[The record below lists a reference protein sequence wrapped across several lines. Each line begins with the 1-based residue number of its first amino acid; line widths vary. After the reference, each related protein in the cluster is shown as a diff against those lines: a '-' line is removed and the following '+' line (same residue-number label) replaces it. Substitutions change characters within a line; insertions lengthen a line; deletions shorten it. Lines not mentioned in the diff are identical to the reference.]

1 MTNNIEKAI
10 IGDNNKTV
18 TVYGKPNCVQ
28 CNFTKQ
34 YLDNDGIEYR
44 EVDITQDE
52 DAYRELKMS
61 GYQSVP
67 VVAVGT
73 LDNSWAGFR
82 PDRLAELKEG

>member
-10 IGDNNKTV
+10 IGDNNKVV

-34 YLDNDGIEYR
+34 YLDNHGIEYR
-44 EVDITQDE
+44 EIDVTQDE
-52 DAYRELKMS
+52 EAYNELKMN

-67 VVAVGT
+67 VTAVGT
-73 LDNSWAGFR
+73 LDNSWSGFR
-82 PDRLAELKEG
+82 PERLAELKGD